1 MKNIFDAYEEAD
13 QDPIEINNHLMIAT
27 SGGTYLAT
35 IDASEGKKWRLSSA
49 LMVHGFNNLRE
60 TVKALSVALEVIR
73 DCDMPK
79 TYHRTKAEII
89 AEIEDVLEK
98 ANNVKEIGD
107 FPDQVKEDTRADIHG
122 KTTVSTIRPP
132 KHPTA

>member
-13 QDPIEINNHLMIAT
+13 KGPIEITNHLMIAT

-79 TYHRTKAEII
+79 TYHRSKAEII
-89 AEIEDVLEK
+89 TMLEDVLEK
-98 ANNVKEIGD
+98 ANKVKEIGD
-107 FPDQVKEDTRADIHG
+107 FPDQVKDGTR
-122 KTTVSTIRPP
+122 TNC
-132 KHPTA
+132 

>member
-13 QDPIEINNHLMIAT
+13 KGPVEINNHLMIAT

-35 IDASEGKKWRLSSA
+35 IDASEGRKWRLSSA

-73 DCDMPK
+73 DCDMPR

-98 ANNVKEIGD
+98 AIQVREIGD
-107 FPDQVKEDTRADIHG
+107 FPDQVKDGTRATCCG
-122 KTTVSTIRPP
+122 NK
-132 KHPTA
+132 